1 MQGEISKPQSYDLI
15 NLRKSIYAPKKAEVR
30 LGRPEEGYAIRNM
43 MHGIARCL
51 LRTIKKVLIKKV

>member
-30 LGRPEEGYAIRNM
+30 INNIEREVRD
-43 MHGIARCL
+43 
-51 LRTIKKVLIKKV
+51 KVLNCSKVNHSRIRTFEY